1 MTPIK
6 FEHIFDMYFDT
17 VFYWYWRG
25 VRNIKHSS
33 AFQEISAGAVLS
45 QKLSP
50 DPWEVP
56 TSSSTTELR
65 LMQVHFSFSKRVWCT
80 SSLCYI
86 WFLFLGHT
94 LGYTSPIFLM
104 IRLLRYFFYL
114 FLHQVQAR
122 CDVPGCSICHHP
134 VVLCLNYFLPLCFI
148 SQLSFCKEIR
158 VLILEIL
165 FSNISGK

>member
-1 MTPIK
+1 MVWQSLLSHSVRQKGDIADTQQSSLLMTPIK

-56 TSSSTTELR
+56 TSSGTTKLSTL
-65 LMQVHFSFSKRVWCT
+65 Q
-80 SSLCYI
+80 
-86 WFLFLGHT
+86 
-94 LGYTSPIFLM
+94 
-104 IRLLRYFFYL
+104 FF
-114 FLHQVQAR
+114 QEGVM
-122 CDVPGCSICHHP
+122 
-134 VVLCLNYFLPLCFI
+134 
-148 SQLSFCKEIR
+148 
-158 VLILEIL
+158 
-165 FSNISGK
+165 